1 MTPRPQFQN
10 VSNHFVQ
17 DWEPPQAEDDRGR
30 GFSLKLPGG
39 YWQWQTWASVQV
51 WMPGEGEEDFDI
63 FDTTRNSSIINQ
75 SCLAAGNCTIV
86 VNGNW
91 AVWTSRLLECGVW
104 SISRASLSGKSSKQS
119 CNWPKVLGRRALQ
132 NPCPLFQACQVMS
145 DISISMEWI
154 GHGLS
159 CFEMLVVLW
168 CFVMF
173 RDVLWNV
180 SRYSYATIAPGPG
193 AYDLLSC
200 FGAQPRVPTA
210 RPRIHQHESV
220 EIVAVCNS
228 MWECFDIL
236 LILLSFSF

>member
-159 CFEMLVVLW
+159 CFEMLVVLCSLVMFCDVSW
-168 CFVMF
+168 CFVECLKVQLCN
-173 RDVLWNV
+173 DSPGSWSLWPAVLLR
-180 SRYSYATIAPGPG
+180 SSTTGTHCKAEDPSA
-193 AYDLLSC
+193 
-200 FGAQPRVPTA
+200 
-210 RPRIHQHESV
+210 
-220 EIVAVCNS
+220 
-228 MWECFDIL
+228 WECWN
-236 LILLSFSF
+236 SGSM